1 MQGEPDNPVA
11 IVTGAGTGIGA
22 ACAQALANRGYRIAV
37 NFNRSQSEAERTVT
51 RCRETGAASMPV
63 QGNIANDED
72 CRRIVATTVDEW
84 GGIDLLVNNAGITC
98 YANQD
103 DLEALSK
110 DDFENIMSVNVSG
123 TYQMTR
129 AAAPHL
135 KVSGNAAVVNI
146 SSHSGFSGIGS
157 SMAYAASKGA
167 LNTMTLSLA
176 RSLAPSIRVNAVCPG
191 FVDTDW
197 MSAKLDAQELT
208 AFKAR
213 VAAISPL
220 QRVVTAADVAEA
232 VCWLGIN
239 AQSITGQLL
248 VIDGGTHL
256 TTGNPL

>member
-1 MQGEPDNPVA
+1 MQDRSDNPVA

-22 ACAQALANRGYRIAV
+22 ACALALARKGYSVAV
-37 NFNRSQSEAERTVT
+37 NFNRSDNEAQEVVAD
-51 RCRETGAASMPV
+51 CREAGMASISV

-72 CRRIVATTVDEW
+72 CRRIVAETIEAW
-84 GGIDLLVNNAGITC
+84 GRIDLLVNNAGVTC
-98 YANQD
+98 YVDQG

-110 DDFENIMSVNVSG
+110 DDFERIMGVNVSG
-123 TYQMTR
+123 TYQMIR
-129 AAAPHL
+129 AAAPYL
-135 KVSGNAAVVNI
+135 KVSGNASVVNI

-157 SMAYAASKGA
+157 SIAYAASKGA

-176 RSLAPSIRVNAVCPG
+176 RNLAPSVRVNAVCPG

-197 MSAKLDAQELT
+197 MSAKLEAQELS
-208 AFKAR
+208 AFKAK
-213 VAAISPL
+213 VVAISPL
-220 QRVVTAADVAEA
+220 QRIVTPTDVAEA
-232 VCWLGIN
+232 VCWFGIH